1 MLGCFMVKKEKV
13 SQIVSLQHR
22 IFKAVAARGP
32 KPWVG
37 LDLTR
42 EQLRIVF
49 LIYHHGEL
57 SPGEVADAL
66 GVSKA
71 NVTGVINRL
80 VVRGLVNRRENPSD
94 RRGYI
99 LSLTETGRSQVE
111 RLQEQH
117 TEKIAGVIGRMPDE
131 AVEGL
136 HKGLSALLEALEEA
150 A

>member
-1 MLGCFMVKKEKV
+1 MVKKDLVSKV
-13 SQIVSLQHR
+13 ITLQHR
-22 IFKAVAARGP
+22 VFKAVAAKGSM
-32 KPWVG
+32 PWVG

-49 LIYHHGEL
+49 LIHHREEL
-57 SPGEVADAL
+57 SPGKAADAL

-80 VVRGLVNRRENPSD
+80 VVKGLVSRRENPVD

-99 LSLTETGRSQVE
+99 LSLTAKGRSQVE
-111 RLQEQH
+111 RLQELH
-117 TEKIAGVIGRMPDE
+117 TEKMAGVLGKMPDE

-136 HKGLSALLEALEEA
+136 VKGLTALLKALEEKA
-150 A
+150 E

>member
-1 MLGCFMVKKEKV
+1 MVKKEIV
-13 SQIVSLQHR
+13 SQIISLQHR
-22 IFKAVAARGP
+22 IFKAVAAGGHT
-32 KPWVG
+32 PWVG

-49 LIYHHGEL
+49 LIHHHKKL
-57 SPGEVADAL
+57 SPGEAADAL

-80 VVRGLVNRRENPSD
+80 VVKGLVSRRENPAD

-99 LSLTETGRSQVE
+99 LSLTEKGRSQVE
-111 RLQEQH
+111 RFQELH
-117 TEKIAGVIGRMPDE
+117 TEKMADVLGKMPDE

-136 HKGLSALLEALEEA
+136 VKGLTALLKALEEKA
-150 A
+150 E

>member
-1 MLGCFMVKKEKV
+1 MVKKGII
-13 SQIVSLQHR
+13 SQVISLQHR
-22 IFKAVAARGP
+22 IAKAKVARGP
-32 KPWVG
+32 MPWVG

-49 LIYHHGEL
+49 LIHHYEKL

-80 VVRGLVNRRENPSD
+80 VVKGLVSRRENPTD

-99 LSLTETGRSQVE
+99 LSLTEKGRSQVE
-111 RLQEQH
+111 RLQELH
-117 TEKIAGVIGRMPDE
+117 TEKMAEMLAKMPDE
-131 AVEGL
+131 AIEGL
-136 HKGLSALLEALEEA
+136 LKGLTALLTVLEEKDE
-150 A
+150 

>member
-1 MLGCFMVKKEKV
+1 MVKKDIAN
-13 SQIVSLQHR
+13 SIVNLQHR
-22 IFKAVAARGP
+22 IFKAAAAGGHT
-32 KPWVG
+32 PWVG

-49 LIYHHGEL
+49 LIHHHKKL

-80 VVRGLVNRRENPSD
+80 VVKGLVSRRENPAD

-99 LSLTETGRSQVE
+99 LSLTEKGRLQVE
-111 RLQEQH
+111 RLQEVH
-117 TEKIAGVIGRMPDE
+117 TEKMAGVLGKMPDE

-136 HKGLSALLEALEEA
+136 LKGLTALLEALEEKA
-150 A
+150 E

>member
-1 MLGCFMVKKEKV
+1 MVKKDMV
-13 SQIVSLQHR
+13 SKIIGLQHR

-32 KPWVG
+32 TPWVG

-49 LIYHHGEL
+49 LIHHREKL
-57 SPGEVADAL
+57 SPGEAADAL

-80 VVRGLVNRRENPSD
+80 VVKGLVNRRENPAD

-99 LSLTETGRSQVE
+99 LSLTEKGRRQVE
-111 RLQEQH
+111 RLQELH
-117 TEKIAGVIGRMPDE
+117 TEKMAGVLGRMPDE
-131 AVEGL
+131 AVAAL
-136 HKGLSALLEALEEA
+136 LKGLTALLKALEEKA
-150 A
+150 E

>member
-1 MLGCFMVKKEKV
+1 MVKKD
-13 SQIVSLQHR
+13 IVSKVIGLQHR
-22 IFKAVAARGP
+22 VFKAVAARGP
-32 KPWVG
+32 TPWVG

-49 LIYHHGEL
+49 LIHHREKL

-80 VVRGLVNRRENPSD
+80 VVKGLVSRRENPAD

-99 LSLTETGRSQVE
+99 LSLTEKGRRQVE
-111 RLQEQH
+111 RLQELH
-117 TEKIAGVIGRMPDE
+117 TEKMAGVLGKMPDE
-131 AVEGL
+131 AVAGL
-136 HKGLSALLEALEEA
+136 LKGLTALLKALEEDTE
-150 A
+150 